1 MIPRAAGEPNTERVA
16 LPDTYCTPMTQ
27 MTTSS
32 RRFAGMNRLYG
43 DGATAC
49 LAQAHVCVVGVGGVG
64 SWAVEALARC
74 GVGTL
79 TLIDA
84 DHVVESNVNR
94 QIQAI
99 SDNLGKAKITAL
111 RERIAQI
118 NPDCAVHEVDD
129 FIGEDTLALLP
140 EAADV
145 VLDCTDQVKA
155 KLAMIVCCQQ
165 RRQALLTCGAAGGKT
180 DATRIVQSDLA
191 YSIQD
196 PILAKI
202 RQHLRRTARLTS
214 RGATQST
221 KKPLKMGVPVLYS
234 DEAVRYPQADAS
246 SCTTDFAAMSV
257 STQSAAPQGL
267 NCAGFGSS
275 VMVTASFGM
284 AAAQWAV
291 AQILDIKK
299 AR

>member
-1 MIPRAAGEPNTERVA
+1 MSQTTEP
-16 LPDTYCTPMTQ
+16 
-27 MTTSS
+27 S

-43 DGATAC
+43 DGATER

-94 QIQAI
+94 QIQAVT
-99 SDNLGKAKITAL
+99 DNLGKAKITAL

-129 FIGEDTLALLP
+129 FIDADTLALLP
-140 EAADV
+140 ATADV

-155 KLAMIVCCQQ
+155 KLAMIAFCKQ
-165 RRQALLTCGAAGGKT
+165 RRQKLLTCGAAGGKT

-202 RQHLRRTARLTS
+202 RQQLRRES
-214 RGATQST
+214 RSLRSSHAGAVQKP
-221 KKPLKMGVPVLYS
+221 KKPVKMDVPVLYS
-234 DEAVRYPQADAS
+234 DEAVRYPVVSASVCAVGDAPV
-246 SCTTDFAAMSV
+246 A
-257 STQSAAPQGL
+257 AAPQGL

-291 AQILDIKK
+291 VQILDMKK

>member
-1 MIPRAAGEPNTERVA
+1 MSQTIEP
-16 LPDTYCTPMTQ
+16 
-27 MTTSS
+27 S

-43 DGATAC
+43 DGATER

-94 QIQAI
+94 QVQATT
-99 SDNLGKAKITAL
+99 DNLGKAKISAL
-111 RERIAQI
+111 LERIAQI
-118 NPDCAVHEVDD
+118 NPNCTVHEIDD
-129 FIGEDTLALLP
+129 FIGDDTLALIP
-140 EAADV
+140 PQADV
-145 VLDCTDQVKA
+145 VLDCADQVKA
-155 KLAMIVCCQQ
+155 KLAMIVLCKQ
-165 RRQALLTCGAAGGKT
+165 RRQKLLTCGAAGGKI
-180 DATRIVQSDLA
+180 DATRIVLADLA
-191 YSIQD
+191 HSIQD

-202 RQHLRRTARLTS
+202 RQSLRRQVRTS
-214 RGATQST
+214 TSVLASKRPQKIA
-221 KKPLKMGVPVLYS
+221 PKMDVPVLYS
-234 DEAVRYPQADAS
+234 DEAVRYPSADQM
-246 SCTTDFAAMSV
+246 SCSTDV
-257 STQSAAPQGL
+257 AAPQGL

-291 AQILDIKK
+291 AHILDKK
-299 AR
+299 

>member
-1 MIPRAAGEPNTERVA
+1 MNPIPDNFSSFAF
-16 LPDTYCTPMTQ
+16 MTQ
-27 MTTSS
+27 NIHSS

-43 DGATAC
+43 DGATER

-94 QIQAI
+94 QIQAV

-111 RERIAQI
+111 NERIKQI
-118 NPDCAVHEVDD
+118 NPHCIVHEEDD
-129 FIGEDTLALLP
+129 FIAENTLELLP
-140 EAADV
+140 ASADV
-145 VLDCTDQVKA
+145 VLDCTDQIKA
-155 KLAMIVCCQQ
+155 KLAMIVFCKQ
-165 RRQALLTCGAAGGKT
+165 RRQLLLTCGAAGGKT
-180 DATRIVQSDLA
+180 DATRIVQADLA

-202 RQHLRRTARLTS
+202 RQQLRRAS
-214 RGATQST
+214 RKDAAQKS
-221 KKPLKMGVPVLYS
+221 KKPVKMDVPVLYS
-234 DEAVRYPQADAS
+234 DEAVRYPAAS
-246 SCTTDFAAMSV
+246 AEACAVGDTPAV
-257 STQSAAPQGL
+257 APQGL

-291 AQILDIKK
+291 AQILDMKK

>member
-1 MIPRAAGEPNTERVA
+1 MIEP
-16 LPDTYCTPMTQ
+16 
-27 MTTSS
+27 S

-43 DGATAC
+43 ACATER

-94 QIQAI
+94 QIQAVT
-99 SDNLGKAKITAL
+99 DTLGKAKITAL
-111 RERIAQI
+111 RERIVQI
-118 NPDCAVHEVDD
+118 NPDCVVHEVDD
-129 FIGEDTLALLP
+129 FIDADTLTLLP
-140 EAADV
+140 AAADV
-145 VLDCTDQVKA
+145 VLDCTDQVRA
-155 KLAMIVCCQQ
+155 KLAMVTFCKE
-165 RRQALLTCGAAGGKT
+165 RRQKLLTCGAAGGKT
-180 DATRIVQSDLA
+180 DATRITQSDLA

-202 RQHLRRTARLTS
+202 RQTLRRES
-214 RGATQST
+214 RSLHPST
-221 KKPLKMGVPVLYS
+221 VHKSKRPVKMDVPVLYS
-234 DEAVRYPQADAS
+234 DEAVRYPVASAEVCAVAD
-246 SCTTDFAAMSV
+246 TSV
-257 STQSAAPQGL
+257 VDAPQGL

-291 AQILDIKK
+291 AQIL
-299 AR
+299 A

>member
-1 MIPRAAGEPNTERVA
+1 MSQTTE
-16 LPDTYCTPMTQ
+16 
-27 MTTSS
+27 SS

-43 DGATAC
+43 GGATER

-94 QIQAI
+94 QVQATT
-99 SDNLGKAKITAL
+99 DNLGKAKITAL

-118 NPDCAVHEVDD
+118 NSACVVHEVDD
-129 FIGEDTLALLP
+129 FIAEDTLNLIP
-140 EAADV
+140 EQADV
-145 VLDCTDQVKA
+145 VLDCADQMKA
-155 KLAMIVCCQQ
+155 KLAMIIFCKQ

-180 DATRIVQSDLA
+180 DATRIVQADLA
-191 YSIQD
+191 QSIQD

-202 RQHLRRTARLTS
+202 RQQLRKMHQPNRTS
-214 RGATQST
+214 RQANP
-221 KKPLKMGVPVLYS
+221 KKTPVKMHVPVLYS
-234 DEAVRYPQADAS
+234 DEAVRYPSTDDAACS
-246 SCTTDFAAMSV
+246 TDQV
-257 STQSAAPQGL
+257 APQGL

-284 AAAQWAV
+284 TAAQWAV
-291 AQILDIKK
+291 ARIL
-299 AR
+299 AQ

>member
-1 MIPRAAGEPNTERVA
+1 MNTEHA
-16 LPDTYCTPMTQ
+16 A
-27 MTTSS
+27 S
-32 RRFAGMNRLYG
+32 RRFAGLNRLYG
-43 DGATAC
+43 EGATAH
-49 LAQAHVCVVGVGGVG
+49 LARAHVCVVGVGGVG

-99 SDNLGKAKITAL
+99 SDNFGKAKITAL

-118 NPDCAVHEVDD
+118 NPDGVVHEVDD
-129 FIGEDTLALLP
+129 FIDETNLSLIP
-140 EAADV
+140 QNADV
-145 VLDCTDQVKA
+145 VLDCTDQLKA
-155 KLAMIVCCQQ
+155 KLAMIAVCQQ
-165 RRQALLTCGAAGGKT
+165 RRQKLLTCGAAGGKT
-180 DATRIVQSDLA
+180 DATRIVQADLA
-191 YSIQD
+191 HSIQD

-202 RQHLRRTARLTS
+202 RQTLRRLSRDKAAQTS
-214 RGATQST
+214 SSPR
-221 KKPLKMGVPVLYS
+221 KKTPAKMNVPVLYS
-234 DEAVRYPQADAS
+234 DEAVRYPDVAEQ
-246 SCTTDFAAMSV
+246 SCATNVVGVSV
-257 STQSAAPQGL
+257 TPSAPQGL

-291 AQILDIKK
+291 AQILAQST

>member
-1 MIPRAAGEPNTERVA
+1 MSQTTEP
-16 LPDTYCTPMTQ
+16 
-27 MTTSS
+27 S

-43 DGATAC
+43 DGATER

-94 QIQAI
+94 QIQAVT
-99 SDNLGKAKITAL
+99 DNLGKAKITAL

-118 NPDCAVHEVDD
+118 NPDCVVHEVDD
-129 FIGEDTLALLP
+129 FIDADTLALLP
-140 EAADV
+140 AAADV

-155 KLAMIVCCQQ
+155 KLAMIAFCKQ
-165 RRQALLTCGAAGGKT
+165 RRQKLLTCGAAGGKT

-202 RQHLRRTARLTS
+202 RQQLRRES
-214 RGATQST
+214 RSSRSTHAGAVQKS
-221 KKPLKMGVPVLYS
+221 KKPIKMDVPVLYS
-234 DEAVRYPQADAS
+234 DEAVRYPAASAAVCAVGDAPM
-246 SCTTDFAAMSV
+246 A
-257 STQSAAPQGL
+257 AAPQGL

-291 AQILDIKK
+291 AQILDMKK

>member
-1 MIPRAAGEPNTERVA
+1 
-16 LPDTYCTPMTQ
+16 MTQ
-27 MTTSS
+27 NIHSS

-43 DGATAC
+43 DGATER

-94 QIQAI
+94 QIQAV

-111 RERIAQI
+111 NERIKQI
-118 NPDCAVHEVDD
+118 NPHCIVHEEDD
-129 FIGEDTLALLP
+129 FIAENTLELLP
-140 EAADV
+140 ASADV
-145 VLDCTDQVKA
+145 VLDCTDQIKA
-155 KLAMIVCCQQ
+155 KLAMIVFCKQ
-165 RRQALLTCGAAGGKT
+165 RRQLLLTCGAAGGKT
-180 DATRIVQSDLA
+180 DATRIVQADLA

-202 RQHLRRTARLTS
+202 RQQLRRES
-214 RGATQST
+214 RSLRSSHAGAVQKP
-221 KKPLKMGVPVLYS
+221 KKPVKMDVPVLYS
-234 DEAVRYPQADAS
+234 DEAVRYPVVSASVCAVGDAPV
-246 SCTTDFAAMSV
+246 A
-257 STQSAAPQGL
+257 AAPQGL

-291 AQILDIKK
+291 AQILDMKK

>member
-1 MIPRAAGEPNTERVA
+1 MSQTTE
-16 LPDTYCTPMTQ
+16 
-27 MTTSS
+27 SS

-43 DGATAC
+43 DGATER

-94 QIQAI
+94 QVQATT
-99 SDNLGKAKITAL
+99 DNLGKAKITAL
-111 RERIAQI
+111 RERIAHI
-118 NPDCAVHEVDD
+118 NPACVVHEVDD
-129 FIGEDTLALLP
+129 FIGEDTLNLIP
-140 EAADV
+140 EQADV
-145 VLDCTDQVKA
+145 VLDCADQMKA
-155 KLAMIVCCQQ
+155 KLAMIVFCKQ

-180 DATRIVQSDLA
+180 DATRIVQADLA
-191 YSIQD
+191 QSIQD

-202 RQHLRRTARLTS
+202 RQQLRKMLQSNKTSSRTS
-214 RGATQST
+214 NPSNP
-221 KKPLKMGVPVLYS
+221 KKAPVKMNVPVLYS
-234 DEAVRYPQADAS
+234 DEAVRYPSVDDAA
-246 SCTTDFAAMSV
+246 CATN
-257 STQSAAPQGL
+257 QAAPQGL

-291 AQILDIKK
+291 ARIL
-299 AR
+299 AQ